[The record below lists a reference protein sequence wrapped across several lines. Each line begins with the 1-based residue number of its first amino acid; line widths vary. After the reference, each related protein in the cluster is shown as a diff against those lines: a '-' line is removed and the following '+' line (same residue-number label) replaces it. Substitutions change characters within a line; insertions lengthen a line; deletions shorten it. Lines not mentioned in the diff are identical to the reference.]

1 MPKLRV
7 TLVRSTIG
15 FPEVQKRTARAL
27 GLGRLHKT
35 VELPDNPQTRG
46 MVWAI
51 RHLVKYETM
60 PDETPEQPTSEP
72 GTAEAD
78 QNPQAQPS
86 AEEEPHGDS

>member
-27 GLGRLHKT
+27 GLGRLHKP

-46 MVWAI
+46 MIWAI
-51 RHLVKYETM
+51 RHLVKTEVVNEDTQQIAAA
-60 PDETPEQPTSEP
+60 PA
-72 GTAEAD
+72 TAEED
-78 QNPQAQPS
+78 QPAQTEPS
-86 AEEEPHGDS
+86 AEEEPNGDS